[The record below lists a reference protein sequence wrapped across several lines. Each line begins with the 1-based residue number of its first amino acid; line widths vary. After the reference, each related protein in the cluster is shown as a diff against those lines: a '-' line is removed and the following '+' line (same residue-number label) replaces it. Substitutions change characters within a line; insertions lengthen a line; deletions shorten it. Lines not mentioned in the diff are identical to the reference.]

1 MFAQAKESSER
12 SLFGPKRRPLCA
24 CLPTNLRALGAGARI
39 HPKYI
44 LDVCQQRAEMSQRKA
59 NKIYAD
65 DARTITVNTEGKMM
79 AATEKLFLHPRQ
91 TRGADARGFL

>member
-1 MFAQAKESSER
+1 
-12 SLFGPKRRPLCA
+12 
-24 CLPTNLRALGAGARI
+24 
-39 HPKYI
+39 
-44 LDVCQQRAEMSQRKA
+44 MSQRKA

-79 AATEKLFLHPRQ
+79 AAAITEKLFLHPRQ

>member
-1 MFAQAKESSER
+1 
-12 SLFGPKRRPLCA
+12 
-24 CLPTNLRALGAGARI
+24 
-39 HPKYI
+39 
-44 LDVCQQRAEMSQRKA
+44 MSQRKA

-79 AATEKLFLHPRQ
+79 AAATEKLFLHTRQ